1 MQSRLTPL
9 RFARSI
15 FCTRSG
21 HKRALCALRCGKCF
35 ANLGRLHYRLHII
48 CFSFYMFSLFLIYSQ
63 YIGNS
68 GIPYSPRT
76 LHNDRSVSLMA
87 AYITDTALHLHFM
100 SIQFFSHSFK
110 YLLIH
115 SAVCQSTM
123 CTICRNT
130 IVICQIR

>member
-76 LHNDRSVSLMA
+76 LRNDRSASLMV
-87 AYITDTALHLHFM
+87 AYITDTALHLHFYVH
-100 SIQFFSHSFK
+100 SILLPFVQISSDSFCS
-110 YLLIH
+110 LPEHDVHHL
-115 SAVCQSTM
+115 
-123 CTICRNT
+123 
-130 IVICQIR
+130 

>member
-48 CFSFYMFSLFLIYSQ
+48 CFSFFITFPYIITSISLLYLYNQKTFDPLNLRNFTKLQLIRIFIYTKPGFNLFLQNRVIIYIQ
-63 YIGNS
+63 LFPPIIVYYIFPIIFN
-68 GIPYSPRT
+68 
-76 LHNDRSVSLMA
+76 
-87 AYITDTALHLHFM
+87 
-100 SIQFFSHSFK
+100 
-110 YLLIH
+110 LIFR
-115 SAVCQSTM
+115 AF
-123 CTICRNT
+123 
-130 IVICQIR
+130 